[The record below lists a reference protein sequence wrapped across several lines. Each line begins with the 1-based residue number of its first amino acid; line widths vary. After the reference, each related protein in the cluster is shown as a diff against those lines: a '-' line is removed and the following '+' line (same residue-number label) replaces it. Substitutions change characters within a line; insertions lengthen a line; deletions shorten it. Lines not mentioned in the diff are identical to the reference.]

1 MTQLVHITENVM
13 LIESDAKL
21 PDYLSSIIC
30 KTRNV
35 RNVFEVVIQE
45 FSLPKSEAKTEA
57 KS

>member
-21 PDYLSSIIC
+21 PDYLSPIIC
-30 KTRNV
+30 KT